1 MFRSAGCR
9 GSLGVCL
16 VALSVTVL
24 SPFAP
29 PVDAE
34 AFEPLARTFRRQL
47 GRHSPRKVLI
57 VFREDDRDPTGKA
70 APEELQALRRQLVE
84 VCRELKVADVRP
96 EAGADAP
103 TTTLS
108 EAVDPSEWH
117 KTLKTS
123 RADAVVNVTWKG
135 SKSGFAVRVSLLDDK
150 KLHWNGRATL
160 RRRPAAGTQIA
171 GGKAAAGK
179 QPGIGAKSNGAGGTA
194 LHIPSIPGN
203 QALMLGL
210 LTMNQ
215 GNGTGVG
222 TAAGAAIAGA
232 TGGGVS
238 PTPTPTTELNAKILE
253 FASANLGKQVGN
265 GQCYTLAL
273 EALAYAGAAPPRGN
287 DWGDEVPTSEL
298 LPGDILQ
305 FYNAS
310 LVSPVAGTWQLGD
323 PGHTAI
329 VGEVQGLLVTVY
341 HQNINGQLSVRKDLL
356 DLGSLVGGQI
366 IPYRALSR

>member
-1 MFRSAGCR
+1 MFRSTGCR
-9 GSLGVCL
+9 RSLGVCL
-16 VALSVTVL
+16 VALSATL
-24 SPFAP
+24 FSPFAP

-34 AFEPLARTFRRQL
+34 SFEPLARTIRRQL

-84 VCRELKVADVRP
+84 VCHELKIGDTRP
-96 EAGADAP
+96 GAGADAP

-108 EAVDPSEWH
+108 EVLDPSEWR
-117 KTLKTS
+117 KALKT
-123 RADAVVNVTWKG
+123 AGVDAAVNVTWKR
-135 SKSGFAVRVSLLDDK
+135 SKPGFAVRVSLLDDK
-150 KLHWNGRATL
+150 KLYWNGRAML
-160 RRRPAAGTQIA
+160 RHRPAAGNQIA
-171 GGKAAAGK
+171 GGKATGK
-179 QPGIGAKSNGAGGTA
+179 QPLIGVKFQGAGGTA
-194 LHIPSIPGN
+194 LHIPSAPGN

-210 LTMNQ
+210 LTMNP
-215 GNGTGVG
+215 GNGIGSG
-222 TAAGAAIAGA
+222 TAAGAAFAGA
-232 TGGGVS
+232 AGGGIS

-253 FASANLGKQVGN
+253 FAGANLGKQVGN

-273 EALAYAGAAPPRGN
+273 EALAYAGAAPPWGN
-287 DWGDEVPTSEL
+287 DWGDEVPTTEL

-356 DLGSLVGGQI
+356 DLGGLVGGQI
-366 IPYRALSR
+366 IPYRAVSR